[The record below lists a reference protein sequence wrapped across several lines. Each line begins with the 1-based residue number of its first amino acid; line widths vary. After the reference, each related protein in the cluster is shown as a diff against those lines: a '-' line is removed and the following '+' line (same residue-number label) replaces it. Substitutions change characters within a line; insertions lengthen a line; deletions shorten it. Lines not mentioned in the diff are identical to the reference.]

1 VDSGD
6 LPPANATLVI
16 MPDTYLGIFYLLCT
30 WSNLVKLL
38 FLIFFALTILTFP
51 WGEDIKQWA
60 ARKPLL
66 RKVFRLNDLPL
77 EASKNIKNLCYN
89 HLINTFF
96 K

>member
-1 VDSGD
+1 MDSGD

-77 EASKNIKNLCYN
+77 
-89 HLINTFF
+89 
-96 K
+96 